1 MNRRWSGRPLTAA
14 WGPSQMSSARPS
26 SQGALSLEPDPAYT
40 RALPPSSFPDSSPL
54 LPQPTCLFLL
64 HVSLPFPSTCCLLLP
79 PLSLLLSG
87 PRPFLPCLLQSLSR
101 PVLSQRPT
109 LPCHPIFL
117 SFSLLLPHPSH
128 VRTSAFPPLL
138 CTSWEPLPP
147 ACRAAGPL
155 TLRGSVVSLWG
166 PVHGA
171 TPLVPSL
178 LPWLPRRA
186 GSRAQGRETG
196 GGREHL
202 AQQQAGERSGWQ
214 SGRHQEGT
222 QGEMGGTESGAL
234 RRDRIGDGK
243 GTGLSASPTVCWA
256 LCQSLAVNP

>member
-26 SQGALSLEPDPAYT
+26 SQGALSLEPDPAHT
-40 RALPPSSFPDSSPL
+40 RAPSPL
-54 LPQPTCLFLL
+54 LSQPTCLFLL
-64 HVSLPFPSTCCLLLP
+64 HVSLSFPSMCCLLLP
-79 PLSLLLSG
+79 SLSLLYLVLG
-87 PRPFLPCLLQSLSR
+87 PSSR
-101 PVLSQRPT
+101 V
-109 LPCHPIFL
+109 
-117 SFSLLLPHPSH
+117 SFSLYQDLSCLSGLASPAIPSFSPSLFSCPTPLTSGPAPSH
-128 VRTSAFPPLL
+128 LSF

-202 AQQQAGERSGWQ
+202 ARQQAGERSGWQ